1 MDELSQFG
9 GIKGAFGWIFA
20 LYDWQVNTELI
31 PLWQPHSRT
40 IIAPPEEIYLIT
52 DGDEQVLTGELF
64 TALAPNIDG
73 RATVAEI
80 TAKMVAEGSAT
91 EQEVP
96 AAIQIL
102 MEHGFVVDASEVDGP
117 LDVYRMW
124 WRDHIS
130 ADLSQN
136 LVAVLGVGDVPTTD
150 IRESISAHGLG
161 ITADLALASVVVVI
175 ADDYLNPDIESVAQ
189 AAYELGTPVLLANIC
204 GVMPSIGP
212 WLGSPGPC
220 WQCLAVR
227 LQFNRQVEKR
237 LLSDGERMGPIAKG
251 WTPTTLAHAGGEI
264 ALELL
269 RTFAGRPHA
278 SAHQDPA
285 ISMMTIIDHLNGD
298 RTIHHVVRRPQC
310 ETCGEPLTL
319 ENAPVEI
326 VLETGALDAKDDGSY
341 RRLTPQQTLDTYGH
355 QVSRITGVVEHLQ
368 RTNLDNDVTHVV
380 ESGVNLAT
388 VKKGAKV
395 CGFRQNA
402 GGKGTTPEQA
412 RAGALA
418 EAIER
423 YAATYAGDEPSMVY
437 SMTKL
442 GELAIDPRSCML
454 FSDHQ
459 YDTREEW
466 NASRN
471 GKHVIPKRF
480 DPDVEMPWSPIWSL
494 TEQRRVWL
502 PTSYTF
508 YNYVGEYPRNGCS
521 SDSNGNAAGTSI
533 EDAILQGFFEL
544 VERDAVSTWWYNGI
558 NRPGVD
564 IDAYATTYADPYFN
578 RLRAH
583 YSEVL
588 DRDIWALD
596 VTSDLG
602 IPAFVAASKARTGLP
617 RILLGF
623 GAHRDPRG
631 ALLRSLTE
639 MNQMLGMIA
648 SMEAQGAPTE
658 LDVSKPEV
666 NWWYTPTMDQHPYV
680 LPDPTLALTTPTDH
694 AHDWNTDGKANV
706 EKVVALL
713 ADHGMTMSVVNMT
726 KPDIG
731 MPVVKVVVPGI
742 RHFWPR
748 FAPGRLYE
756 VPVKMGWRDTAL
768 TEPELNPTP
777 IFW

>member
-1 MDELSQFG
+1 MQPEF
-9 GIKGAFGWIFA
+9 
-20 LYDWQVNTELI
+20 I

-40 IIAPPEEIYLIT
+40 IVVPPEEIYLIT

-64 TALAPNIDG
+64 TALAPHIDG
-73 RATVAEI
+73 QATVGEI
-80 TAKMVAEGSAT
+80 TAAMVAAGTAT
-91 EQEVP
+91 AEEVP
-96 AAIQIL
+96 AALEIL
-102 MEHGFVVDASEVDGP
+102 IDHGFVVAASAVTGP
-117 LDVYRMW
+117 SDVYRMW
-124 WRDHIS
+124 WRAHL
-130 ADLSQN
+130 ADGSPQPAI
-136 LVAVLGVGDVPTTD
+136 AVVGVGEVPTAA
-150 IRESISAHGLG
+150 IGSAISAHNLV
-161 ITADLALASVVVVI
+161 ITNDLAAASVVVLV
-175 ADDYLNPDIESVAQ
+175 ADDYLNPEIAAIAE
-189 AAYELGTPVLLANIC
+189 AAYNSGTQVLLANPC
-204 GVMPSIGP
+204 GVRPTIGP
-212 WLGSPGPC
+212 WLGAPGPC

-237 LLSDGERMGPIAKG
+237 LLGEGERMGPIAKG
-251 WTPTTLAHAGGEI
+251 WTPTTSAHAGSEI

-278 SAHQDPA
+278 NAHVDPA
-285 ISMMTIIDHLNGD
+285 IAMMTIVDHLTGE
-298 RTIHHVVRRPQC
+298 RSTHHVVRRPQC
-310 ETCGEPLTL
+310 EFCGEPLTL
-319 ENAPVEI
+319 DNAPVEI
-326 VLETGALDAKDDGSY
+326 VLEDGALDAKDDGSY
-341 RRLTPQQTLDTYGH
+341 RRLTPQQTLDTYIH
-355 QVSRITGVVEHLQ
+355 QVSRVTGVVEHLQ
-368 RTNLDNDVTHVV
+368 RTNLDNEVTHVV

-423 YAATYAGDEPSMVY
+423 YAATYAGDEPSMVT
-437 SMTKL
+437 SMTAL
-442 GELAIDPRSCML
+442 ADLAIDPRSCML
-454 FSDHQ
+454 FSEHQ
-459 YDTREEW
+459 YEIREEW

-480 DPDVEMPWSPIWSL
+480 EPDIEMPWSPVWSL
-494 TEQRRVWL
+494 TEQRRLWL
-502 PTSYTF
+502 PTSYTY
-508 YNYVGEYPRNGCS
+508 YNYVGEYPRNGCN

-544 VERDAVSTWWYNGI
+544 VERDAVATWWYNGI
-558 NRPGVD
+558 SRPGVD
-564 IDAYATTYADPYFN
+564 IDAYASTYGDSYFN
-578 RLRAH
+578 RLRTH

-588 DRDIWALD
+588 DREIWALD

-602 IPAFVAASKARTGLP
+602 IPAFVAASRARTGLP

-639 MNQMLGMIA
+639 MNQMLGMIGA
-648 SMEAQGAPTE
+648 MEAHGAPTE

-666 NWWYTPTMDQHPYV
+666 NWWYTPTMGEHPYV
-680 LPDPTLALTTPTDH
+680 LPDPNLPLTTPADH
-694 AHDWNTDGKANV
+694 AHEWTTDGKANV
-706 EKVVALL
+706 EAVVKLL
-713 ADHGMTMSVVNMT
+713 AQHGLTMSVANMT

-756 VPVKMGWRDTAL
+756 VPVRMGWRETAL
-768 TEPELNPTP
+768 TEAELNPTP

>member
-1 MDELSQFG
+1 
-9 GIKGAFGWIFA
+9 
-20 LYDWQVNTELI
+20 
-31 PLWQPHSRT
+31 
-40 IIAPPEEIYLIT
+40 
-52 DGDEQVLTGELF
+52 
-64 TALAPNIDG
+64 
-73 RATVAEI
+73 
-80 TAKMVAEGSAT
+80 
-91 EQEVP
+91 
-96 AAIQIL
+96 
-102 MEHGFVVDASEVDGP
+102 
-117 LDVYRMW
+117 
-124 WRDHIS
+124 
-130 ADLSQN
+130 
-136 LVAVLGVGDVPTTD
+136 
-150 IRESISAHGLG
+150 
-161 ITADLALASVVVVI
+161 
-175 ADDYLNPDIESVAQ
+175 
-189 AAYELGTPVLLANIC
+189 
-204 GVMPSIGP
+204 
-212 WLGSPGPC
+212 
-220 WQCLAVR
+220 
-227 LQFNRQVEKR
+227 
-237 LLSDGERMGPIAKG
+237 
-251 WTPTTLAHAGGEI
+251 
-264 ALELL
+264 
-269 RTFAGRPHA
+269 
-278 SAHQDPA
+278 
-285 ISMMTIIDHLNGD
+285 MMTIIDHLNGD
-298 RTIHHVVRRPQC
+298 RSIHHVVRRPQC

-326 VLETGALDAKDDGSY
+326 VLEVGALDAKDDGSY

-355 QVSRITGVVEHLQ
+355 QVSRVTGVVEHLQ

-442 GELAIDPRSCML
+442 GELAIDPRSCLL
-454 FSDHQ
+454 FSDNQ

-466 NASRN
+466 NASRD

-480 DPDVEMPWSPIWSL
+480 DPDIEMPWSPLWSL

-502 PTSYTF
+502 PTSYTY
-508 YNYVGEYPRNGCS
+508 YNYVGDYPRNGCS

-564 IDAYATTYADPYFN
+564 IDAYATTYDDPYFN
-578 RLRAH
+578 RLRTH

-639 MNQMLGMIA
+639 MNQMLGMIT
-648 SMEAQGAPTE
+648 SMEAHGAPTE

-666 NWWYTPTMDQHPYV
+666 NWWYTPTMEQHPYV

-706 EKVVALL
+706 EKVVTLL
-713 ADHGMTMSVVNMT
+713 ADHGMTMSVANMT

-768 TEPELNPTP
+768 TELELNPTP

>member
-1 MDELSQFG
+1 M
-9 GIKGAFGWIFA
+9 
-20 LYDWQVNTELI
+20 NTDLI

-40 IIAPPEEIYLIT
+40 IIVPPEEIYLIT

-64 TALAPNIDG
+64 TALAPHIDG

-80 TAKMVAEGSAT
+80 TAKMAAAGTAT

-96 AAIQIL
+96 AAIEIL
-102 MEHGFVVDASEVDGP
+102 MDHGFVVDSSEVTGP
-117 LDVYRMW
+117 ADVYRMW
-124 WRDHIS
+124 WRDHIT
-130 ADLSQN
+130 ADLPQTM
-136 LVAVLGVGDVPTTD
+136 VAVVGVGDVPTAE
-150 IRESISAHGLG
+150 IRASISAHKLG
-161 ITADLALASVVVVI
+161 VTEDLAAASALVVI
-175 ADDYLNPDIESVAQ
+175 ADDYLNPDIEPVAQ
-189 AAYELGTPVLLANIC
+189 EACELGTPVLLANIC
-204 GVMPSIGP
+204 GVRPTIGP
-212 WLGSPGPC
+212 WLGAPGPC
-220 WQCLAVR
+220 WNCLAVR

-237 LLSDGERMGPIAKG
+237 LLGEGERMGPIAKG

-264 ALELL
+264 SLELL
-269 RTFAGRPHA
+269 RTFVGRPNA
-278 SAHQDPA
+278 NAHQDPS
-285 ISMMTIIDHLNGD
+285 ISQMTVIDHLNGD
-298 RTIHHVVRRPQC
+298 RSTHHVVRRPQC
-310 ETCGEPLTL
+310 ATCGEPLTI
-319 ENAPVEI
+319 ENVPVEI
-326 VLETGALDAKDDGSY
+326 VLETGALDARDDGSY

-355 QVSRITGVVEHLQ
+355 QVSRVTGVVEHLQ

-423 YAATYAGDEPSMVY
+423 YAATYAGDEPSMVS
-437 SMTKL
+437 SMTAL
-442 GELAIDPRSCML
+442 GDLAIDPRKCAL

-459 YDTREEW
+459 YDIREEW
-466 NASRN
+466 NAARN

-480 DPDVEMPWSPIWSL
+480 DPDVEMPWSPLWSL

-502 PTSYTF
+502 PTSYSY
-508 YNYVGEYPRNGCS
+508 YNYVGEYPRNGCN

-544 VERDAVSTWWYNGI
+544 VERDAVATWWYNGI
-558 NRPGVD
+558 SRPGVD
-564 IDAYATTYADPYFN
+564 IDAYASTYEDSYFN
-578 RLRAH
+578 RLRTH
-583 YSEVL
+583 YSEIL
-588 DRDIWALD
+588 DREIWALD

-602 IPAFVAASKARTGLP
+602 IPAFVAASRARTGLP

-639 MNQMLGMIA
+639 MNQMLGMIGA
-648 SMEAQGAPTE
+648 MEAQGAPTE

-666 NWWYTPTMDQHPYV
+666 NWWYTPTMATHPYV
-680 LPDPTLALTTPTDH
+680 LPDPTQPLTTPADH
-694 AHDWNTDGKANV
+694 AHDWTKDGKANV
-706 EKVVALL
+706 ERVVKLL
-713 ADHGMTMSVVNMT
+713 ADNDLTMSVANMT

-748 FAPGRLYE
+748 FAPGRLYD
-756 VPVKMGWRDTAL
+756 VPVKMGWRETAL
-768 TEPELNPTP
+768 TEAELNPTP